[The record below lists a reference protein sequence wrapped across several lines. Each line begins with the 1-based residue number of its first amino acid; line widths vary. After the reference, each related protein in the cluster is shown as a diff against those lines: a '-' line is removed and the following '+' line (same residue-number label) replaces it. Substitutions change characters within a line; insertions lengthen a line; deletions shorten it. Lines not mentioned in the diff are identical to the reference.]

1 MSELETLAPMPSPT
15 PEGTLWQVASAI
27 GANGALAPVPDG
39 VVANARF
46 AEGRVSGSG
55 GCNRYTAA
63 YILAGRT
70 LSVGQIASTMM
81 ACPDPAGAFE
91 RDFLAVLATTATWE
105 VVDQSLILRDRSDR
119 PILML
124 RPVVEPSL
132 IGAEWS
138 ATGVNNGKG
147 GVASLVADTVITAT
161 FGEDGPLFGS
171 GGCNRYRGRFT
182 VDGAR
187 ITIGPLATTR
197 MACPGPVMEQEAQYL
212 AALGR
217 ATTWRIDGDTL
228 ELRDDDGALQV
239 SFRTGG

>member
-1 MSELETLAPMPSPT
+1 MSEQETHAPMPSPT
-15 PEGTLWQVASAI
+15 LEGTLWQVASAVEAK
-27 GANGALAPVPDG
+27 GTLGPVPDG
-39 VVANARF
+39 VVATARF

-63 YILAGRT
+63 YILDGRA
-70 LSVGQIASTMM
+70 LSVGLIASTMM

-91 RDFLAVLATTATWE
+91 SGFLAVLATTASWE
-105 VVDQSLILRDRSDR
+105 VVDRSLILRDGNDR
-119 PILML
+119 PTLVF

-132 IGAEWS
+132 TGAEWS
-138 ATGVNNGKG
+138 AAGVNNGKG

-171 GGCNRYRGRFT
+171 GGCNRYRGQFT

-228 ELRDDDGALQV
+228 ELRDADGALQV
-239 SFRTGG
+239 SFRAGG

>member
-1 MSELETLAPMPSPT
+1 
-15 PEGTLWQVASAI
+15 V
-27 GANGALAPVPDG
+27 
-39 VVANARF
+39 F
-46 AEGRVSGSG
+46 
-55 GCNRYTAA
+55 
-63 YILAGRT
+63 
-70 LSVGQIASTMM
+70 
-81 ACPDPAGAFE
+81 
-91 RDFLAVLATTATWE
+91 
-105 VVDQSLILRDRSDR
+105 
-119 PILML
+119 

-132 IGAEWS
+132 TGAEWS
-138 ATGVNNGKG
+138 AAGVNNGKG

-171 GGCNRYRGRFT
+171 GGCNRYRGQFT

-228 ELRDDDGALQV
+228 ELRDADGALQV
-239 SFRTGG
+239 SFRAGG